1 MVDRGGRSGKVW
13 GATVGGVHLL
23 GQARIRT
30 RLGPCNELVG
40 CGPLQQREAA
50 CLDGETHDRAK
61 PNVIVTQR
69 IIWSINDDRSV
80 RQLWESSEDGGKTW
94 TVAFDGNYVRK

>member
-1 MVDRGGRSGKVW
+1 MIL
-13 GATVGGVHLL
+13 A
-23 GQARIRT
+23 
-30 RLGPCNELVG
+30 
-40 CGPLQQREAA
+40 
-50 CLDGETHDRAK
+50 GETHDRAK